1 MNPLRSVAA
10 KLSLLTSALVL
21 GVIGLM
27 SQGAYNQIEQGLV
40 GEMRVRAE
48 HFGRAAREA
57 VFPKT
62 DAFALHLAV
71 DQLVKEKAVTYASV
85 SDAEGRVLSHSDP
98 KHIGETPG
106 DEASRA
112 AATAGEILLQKR
124 RDTGGAAFDL
134 AVPLMVGTRRVGTA
148 RLGFDESSI
157 AGALAA
163 QKRRLLA
170 IAAAATFGAVLGTV
184 LIVGWITRPL
194 PKLAAAARE
203 IGQGKFDARVDWKSK
218 DEIGLLARAF
228 NDMASAN
235 AVLFAAIKHE
245 KEKLETIFQETREG
259 LVWTDPKGRI
269 LLMNSAAKS
278 LLGAGEKSPGELRA
292 AISGFEARP
301 PLESVLDGS
310 RRIVP
315 FELHRAEPKLLI
327 LSGVADRLGA
337 DEDPSG
343 YLMIFHNATLEKRG
357 EVLARNF
364 LSLVSHKLRTP
375 LAVALGHLELLLGD
389 AKNLTDMQR
398 TSLRKIQSEDQ
409 KLSGLVEK
417 VIAFSLVQ
425 SPENIVLERA
435 PVKVADMI
443 ETALSSLDGIHDPSM
458 DVRWNRAG
466 ADALPELSGDRF
478 LLKSAVANLVENA
491 VKFNRGAKKEA
502 VVAAR
507 AENGSVRI
515 SVTDNGPG
523 IPSEE
528 HPKLFRKFYQID
540 DDFTGQIPGFG
551 LGLAFVKSVVEA
563 HGGTVGLVSEPGK
576 GSEFFFTLP
585 VKGK

>member
-1 MNPLRSVAA
+1 V
-10 KLSLLTSALVL
+10 LLT
-21 GVIGLM
+21 
-27 SQGAYNQIEQGLV
+27 
-40 GEMRVRAE
+40 
-48 HFGRAAREA
+48 
-57 VFPKT
+57 
-62 DAFALHLAV
+62 
-71 DQLVKEKAVTYASV
+71 
-85 SDAEGRVLSHSDP
+85 
-98 KHIGETPG
+98 
-106 DEASRA
+106 
-112 AATAGEILLQKR
+112 
-124 RDTGGAAFDL
+124 
-134 AVPLMVGTRRVGTA
+134 
-148 RLGFDESSI
+148 
-157 AGALAA
+157 
-163 QKRRLLA
+163 
-170 IAAAATFGAVLGTV
+170 
-184 LIVGWITRPL
+184 
-194 PKLAAAARE
+194 
-203 IGQGKFDARVDWKSK
+203 
-218 DEIGLLARAF
+218 
-228 NDMASAN
+228 
-235 AVLFAAIKHE
+235 
-245 KEKLETIFQETREG
+245 
-259 LVWTDPKGRI
+259 
-269 LLMNSAAKS
+269 NSAAKS
-278 LLGAGEKSPGELRA
+278 LLGAGEKAPGELGA
-292 AISGFEARP
+292 AIAGFEARP
-301 PLESVLDGS
+301 PLEAMLDGT
-310 RRIVP
+310 RRITP

-398 TSLRKIQSEDQ
+398 TSLRKIQNEDQ

-435 PVKVADMI
+435 PLKVADLI
-443 ETALSSLDGIHDPSM
+443 ESALSSLDGIHDPSM
-458 DVRWNRAG
+458 DVRWSKAG
-466 ADALPELSGDRF
+466 AEILPELAGDRF

-491 VKFNRGAKKEA
+491 VKFNRGSKKEA

-507 AENGSVRI
+507 AENGCVRI

-563 HGGTVGLVSEPGK
+563 HGGSVGLLSEPGN
-576 GSEFFFTLP
+576 GSEFFFTIP
-585 VKGK
+585 AKGK